1 MGPFAKE
8 QLIWTNN
15 DPAAQAPR
23 TALRA
28 RGRRIDSRS
37 WICFL
42 VNRTRFNGD
51 LSGSIAVVTGGSRG
65 LGREIA
71 YVLAR
76 RGSRL
81 VLVARTAP
89 TLMATAEKLE
99 TDMARL
105 HARTRRQETP
115 SLRLPRAHV

>member
-65 LGREIA
+65 LGGRSPMCWHA
-71 YVLAR
+71 ADLGSCLLPVPR
-76 RGSRL
+76 RL
-81 VLVARTAP
+81 
-89 TLMATAEKLE
+89 
-99 TDMARL
+99 
-105 HARTRRQETP
+105 
-115 SLRLPRAHV
+115 